1 MRNNVI
7 LLSDVLER
15 CTIEATYA
23 DIRRDVNISSG
34 VISRYLNFLYSKGLA
49 FKIVHKRVGKK
60 KVHEGYTVLVSKKGR
75 EFLDGCREFKDFSK
89 HYLQDDVI

>member
-7 LLSDVLER
+7 LLSDILER
-15 CTIEATYA
+15 CTIESTYA

-34 VISRYLNFLYSKGLA
+34 VISRYLNFLYSKGLLY
-49 FKIVHKRVGKK
+49 KMIYNRVSKK
-60 KVHEGYTVLVSKKGR
+60 KIHEGYTIMISKKGR

-89 HYLQDDVI
+89 HYLQDDVM